1 MSPELD
7 EEDRWRGEARQEKGV
22 ENEAT
27 KAREPEEKRRHEI
40 MKARNG
46 THQLRCEVL
55 INYCSWGQSG
65 PV

>member
-27 KAREPEEKRRHEI
+27 KAREPEGKQTERI
-40 MKARNG
+40 MKARRG
-46 THQLRCEVL
+46 TQQLRREVRK
-55 INYCSWGQSG
+55 
-65 PV
+65 